1 MCPGRALSIMARVN
15 NGASRIAR
23 PTAGPT
29 GCGSQAAARQQPGS
43 SQAPANASAAAPPT
57 QTQTATQTLVRIDFR
72 ASQEADCL
80 PGGSCLPA
88 IACCRGFKVAAP
100 Q

>member
-29 GCGSQAAARQQPGS
+29 GCGSQAAAKRQPI
-43 SQAPANASAAAPPT
+43 SAAAPPT
-57 QTQTATQTLVRIDFR
+57 QTQTATQTL
-72 ASQEADCL
+72 E
-80 PGGSCLPA
+80 
-88 IACCRGFKVAAP
+88 
-100 Q
+100 

>member
-29 GCGSQAAARQQPGS
+29 GCGSQQPGS
-43 SQAPANASAAAPPT
+43 QAKAAAKRQPISAAAPPT
-57 QTQTATQTLVRIDFR
+57 QTQTATQTL
-72 ASQEADCL
+72 E
-80 PGGSCLPA
+80 
-88 IACCRGFKVAAP
+88 
-100 Q
+100 

>member
-29 GCGSQAAARQQPGS
+29 GCGSQAARQQPS
-43 SQAPANASAAAPPT
+43 
-57 QTQTATQTLVRIDFR
+57 
-72 ASQEADCL
+72 ASQ
-80 PGGSCLPA
+80 
-88 IACCRGFKVAAP
+88 
-100 Q
+100 